1 MRAGFRRG
9 SVESRERRF
18 CFFTANVV
26 GGGGLG
32 LRSRP
37 DARGRRRPIRH
48 SACGWVAA
56 SLRTAGPRNEPS
68 GSSAAQFVSARFS
81 IFLSL
86 SRRTVYSPH
95 PPPIFQTREFGGVY
109 SIKYQPEATA
119 HVHVHAHAHVYV
131 GCAWSCKARTTR
143 TTHTALRAHLVF
155 ARDDRSRPPRSASRE
170 LMIAAV
176 STARERCGLPAPR
189 HPALHLKPFDQ
200 HAGVVNDDGSLEPR
214 STQRHDR

>member
-1 MRAGFRRG
+1 MLWGGAVWVCGLAQTPEGGADPYAIVPVAGWQL
-9 SVESRERRF
+9 VYVLLARE
-18 CFFTANVV
+18 T
-26 GGGGLG
+26 
-32 LRSRP
+32 
-37 DARGRRRPIRH
+37 
-48 SACGWVAA
+48 
-56 SLRTAGPRNEPS
+56 SLRARPRRSLCPR
-68 GSSAAQFVSARFS
+68 V
-81 IFLSL
+81 FLSFYL
-86 SRRTVYSPH
+86 YLVVRYTRPP